1 MSAITYGAAAPH
13 KTVAKRKGLFTQFIE
28 AVQAGRMRQA
38 QREVARYRHLMP
50 EEFERAAA
58 RLDARSEQSLPFM
71 R

>member
-1 MSAITYGAAAPH
+1 MTAATCAAAPSRTAAH
-13 KTVAKRKGLFTQFIE
+13 RRKGLVTRFFDAI
-28 AVQAGRMRQA
+28 QASRMRQA

-58 RLDARSEQSLPFM
+58 RLDARSERSLPFV

>member
-1 MSAITYGAAAPH
+1 MTAATYAGAAPH
-13 KTVAKRKGLFTQFIE
+13 AAGAKRKGLFTRFIA
-28 AVQAGRMRQA
+28 AVQVSRMRQA

-58 RLDARSEQSLPFM
+58 RLDARSEQFLPFV